1 MVIEDILEGLKKKIE
16 KNLPAGTTISN
27 VEFEGPQLVVYTEE
41 PRKFADNGNIVRT
54 LAKNLRTRIVVRPD
68 PKVLLAPEESIDLI
82 NQTVP
87 EDSGVTNYDFAPD
100 VGEVIIE
107 AEKPGLVIGKHGETL
122 REITKKVGWT
132 PKVVRTPPIK
142 SRTVKNI
149 REFMKKNHSD
159 RKDILKTIGR
169 KIHRECTSKDHW
181 VRLTSLGGC
190 REVGRSCF
198 LLSTPESKIMI
209 DCGVNVGSDD
219 DMTPYLYIPEVQ
231 PLNQI
236 DAVVITHAHLDHQ
249 GLVPLLYKYGYD
261 GPIYCTHPTR
271 DLMVLL
277 ELDFIDVAAKDG
289 KRIPYESADVRNALK
304 HSIVLEY
311 EEVTD
316 IAPDIK
322 LTFHN
327 AGHIIGSAVSH
338 FHIGDGL
345 HNVVITGDFK
355 YGPTRLF
362 NPAVN
367 KFPRVE
373 TVITE
378 STYGASNSMQPAL
391 KDAEKNLQRIIK
403 ETIDRQGVVL
413 IPAFAV
419 GRSQEV
425 MIVIE
430 EAIRKGIIDEVPVY
444 LDGMIWEAT
453 AIHAT
458 YPEYLNND
466 LRRLIFQK
474 GQNPFLSECF
484 KPVDSNELRRNIIEN
499 PHPCVI
505 LSTSGMMSGGPI
517 MEYFK
522 AFAPNERN
530 TLVFVGYQADGT
542 LGRRIQKGWK
552 EIPLSSGGRGSE
564 PVLMNMDVE
573 IVDGFSGHSDRKQL
587 MEYFKRMKPQP
598 ERVFTEHGDERS
610 CIDLASSVHKRKK
623 IETRALTNLETI
635 RLV

>member
-54 LAKNLRTRIVVRPD
+54 LAKTLRTRIVVRPD

-169 KIHRECTSKDHW
+169 KIHRECTSKDQW

-271 DLMVLL
+271 DMMVLL

-289 KRIPYESADVRNALK
+289 KRVPYESADVRNALK

-355 YGPTRLF
+355 YGPSRLF

-403 ETIDRQGVVL
+403 ETIERQGVVL

-430 EAIRKGIIDEVPVY
+430 EAIRKGIIDEIPVY

-505 LSTSGMMSGGPI
+505 LSTSGMMSGGPV

-542 LGRRIQKGWK
+542 MGRRIQKGWK
-552 EIPLSSGGRGSE
+552 EIPLSSGGKGSE
-564 PVLMNMDVE
+564 TVRMNMDVE

-587 MEYFKRMKPQP
+587 MEFFKRMKPQP

-610 CIDLASSVHKRKK
+610 CIDLASAVHKRKK